1 MDMTRRA
8 ITKIAREVSK
18 FTVRTLR
25 ADGIGTAEFDVI
37 HAVRKNPGITQAG
50 VCKVVGLDKGAVARQ
65 TANLETK
72 GYLVRRK
79 NPMDGRSQFLFATEK
94 AEMLKNSK
102 ARIEGLFYEW
112 LLEPLGEP
120 DRQEFTRIL
129 DFLYQRCKAESK
141 ANFIEMNER
150 IQDGGHDG
158 EQ

>member
-1 MDMTRRA
+1 
-8 ITKIAREVSK
+8 
-18 FTVRTLR
+18 
-25 ADGIGTAEFDVI
+25 
-37 HAVRKNPGITQAG
+37 
-50 VCKVVGLDKGAVARQ
+50 
-65 TANLETK
+65 
-72 GYLVRRK
+72 
-79 NPMDGRSQFLFATEK
+79 MDGRSQFLFATEK